1 MILMFL
7 YEYTKHLL
15 YLDISTW
22 QSHLLTM
29 IFSTIVAV
37 GGGYFFSK
45 KEGILK
51 RQLADSLSFHQQ
63 LLDNIPIPIFHKNEE
78 YIYTGCNK
86 SYEDFLGIDR
96 QTLIGKS
103 VYDIAPTKLAEV
115 YHEKDLELISNHR
128 HQIYECEV
136 ESDAFDNKRQ
146 VIFHKA
152 TIEKSDGQIGGLIGA
167 ILDITDRRKNEQ
179 ERDKLLEE
187 LKKALKEIKTLKGII
202 PICSYCKQIRD
213 EKGAW
218 DRMEAYICSHSDAQF
233 SHGICPECYD
243 KHKDD

>member
-1 MILMFL
+1 MSLLRAHYHLKWVHWQLMWVWTSS
-7 YEYTKHLL
+7 YCQ
-15 YLDISTW
+15 IMW
-22 QSHLLTM
+22 PQ
-29 IFSTIVAV
+29 I
-37 GGGYFFSK
+37 
-45 KEGILK
+45 
-51 RQLADSLSFHQQ
+51 
-63 LLDNIPIPIFHKNEE
+63 LLDCRSWCLSLRAA
-78 YIYTGCNK
+78 T
-86 SYEDFLGIDR
+86 
-96 QTLIGKS
+96 
-103 VYDIAPTKLAEV
+103 
-115 YHEKDLELISNHR
+115 
-128 HQIYECEV
+128 
-136 ESDAFDNKRQ
+136 DNKRQ